1 MSKKKKDFVQVLAG
15 LGIIAFSI
23 GNTPLIPDEPIAI
36 PLGLG
41 LIGKGLG
48 YF

>member
-1 MSKKKKDFVQVLAG
+1 MKKGKDWLKIGAG
-15 LGIIAFSI
+15 TAIIAFSI

-41 LIGKGLG
+41 LIANGLG
-48 YF
+48 YL